1 MNKEECLN
9 YLEHHGIDG
18 MKWGVQNGPP
28 YPLDKEKHDR
38 VVKKGQKKIKSLME
52 QHKQKEANKKKAKAR
67 AAALAKARAAR
78 AQKAAKEKREKYL
91 DENKE
96 RVLKSGSA
104 KELAQYKGRLS
115 NKELQDA
122 WNRLELEAKVLS
134 KAQAEDIKPDKVD
147 EFFKKLG
154 KITDYTKKGIDAYD
168 TFADVYNAFGNPKKP
183 IKKIRGG
190 GNKKKDKDDD

>member
-1 MNKEECLN
+1 MNKEETLN

-38 VVKKGQKKIKSLME
+38 VVKKGQKKIKSLMDK
-52 QHKQKEANKKKAKAR
+52 HKEKETNKKKAKAR

-78 AQKAAKEKREKYL
+78 AQKAAREKREKYL
-91 DENKE
+91 DDNKE

-134 KAQAEDIKPDKVD
+134 RAQAEDIKPDKVD

-154 KITDYTKKGIDAYD
+154 KITDYTNKGINAYD
-168 TFADVYNAFGNPKKP
+168 TFADVYNAFANPKKP